1 MRALGY
7 IVTEK
12 KMNGVYGFVRQVED
26 ISDAD
31 LTKPTLIIGWEM
43 AKQFDRYNIL
53 DRRLG
58 DNLFWTFS
66 KVENRSELESDLNKF
81 YDFVRKSAVEKSE
94 YKFVSIFHIGFQK
107 AKKLVDILN
116 SRVTRNIYISNKML
130 YTLCGD
136 VVIGVSLDE
145 LEYCKINPDKV
156 LKRIGDNANLKVFSN
171 NDWKI
176 QKLERFLGNKKYV
189 IPYFID

>member
-1 MRALGY
+1 MKALGY

-31 LTKPTLIIGWEM
+31 LTKPTLIVGWEM

-66 KVENRSELESDLNKF
+66 KVENRSELEADLNKF
-81 YDFVRKSAVEKSE
+81 YEFIRNSSIKNSK

-107 AKKLVDILN
+107 AKKLVDMLN
-116 SRVTRNIYISNKML
+116 STNRMNIYISNKMV

-156 LKRIGDNANLKVFSN
+156 LKRIGDNDHLKVFSN